1 MPRPP
6 VMACINAERGG
17 QLGETIANGCHP
29 PAVRNG
35 EFLNKEGAMLQT
47 VLNLNMERRLI
58 RKLKKIGCQL
68 EEFRKDILRI
78 GKIGS

>member
-17 QLGETIANGCHP
+17 QLGETIANGCHH

-35 EFLNKEGAMLQT
+35 EFLNKEGAMVANST
-47 VLNLNMERRLI
+47 ES
-58 RKLKKIGCQL
+58 KHGKKINQET
-68 EEFRKDILRI
+68 EENWMSTGGIPERYPTYW
-78 GKIGS
+78 